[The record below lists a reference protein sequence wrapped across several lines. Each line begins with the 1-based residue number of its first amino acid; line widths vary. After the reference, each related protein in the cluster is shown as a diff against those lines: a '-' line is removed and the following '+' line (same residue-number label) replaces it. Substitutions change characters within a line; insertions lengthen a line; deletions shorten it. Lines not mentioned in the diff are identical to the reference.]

1 MGSTPETGVWKEVK
15 VFLKWTQGHVWK
27 SATPLMVSNS
37 YFKYKYVVVQ
47 DKTRIIEWEQGIDRI
62 ADCAV
67 LPSVDQGDGE
77 APLYEAMSNNSK
89 PKKAKIVEI
98 KDIWEQMLIKFTIFS
113 PINEFE
119 EEQMFINTTINGGT
133 QKL

>member
-1 MGSTPETGVWKEVK
+1 
-15 VFLKWTQGHVWK
+15 
-27 SATPLMVSNS
+27 
-37 YFKYKYVVVQ
+37 
-47 DKTRIIEWEQGIDRI
+47 
-62 ADCAV
+62 
-67 LPSVDQGDGE
+67 
-77 APLYEAMSNNSK
+77 MSNNSK